1 MCEAKSRVRKSDSR
15 SRGAGRSS
23 QWREGP
29 PVAGGGGSC
38 RTHREAEAA
47 KPQVEG
53 HQEPPA
59 RRSSSLQRGFTA
71 RVEAGGA
78 RLLGQARAGILPG
91 RNREGEEHPT
101 VTEAWETAT
110 MRIDSGVKGVT
121 RGEGHGQAGKEHK
134 TGRALGQGGSQG
146 GQKTAVSPG

>member
-1 MCEAKSRVRKSDSR
+1 M
-15 SRGAGRSS
+15 
-23 QWREGP
+23 
-29 PVAGGGGSC
+29 
-38 RTHREAEAA
+38 
-47 KPQVEG
+47 EG

-59 RRSSSLQRGFTA
+59 RRSSSLQHGFTA

-78 RLLGQARAGILPG
+78 RLLGQARVGILPG

-110 MRIDSGVKGVT
+110 RTDSGVQGVT
-121 RGEGHGQAGKEHK
+121 KGEGHGQAGREHK
-134 TGRALGQGGSQG
+134 TGRALRQGGSQG